1 MARMKRFLL
10 YLIIFVALYIYTT
23 AISNWGAKTLT
34 GPIEDIEILT
44 EYPIITVDNC
54 VAGKYSG
61 NISGTVRN
69 NTGKHIEKAYLKLD
83 FYNNQQKYIG
93 SKYEELKYFNV
104 NELLKFDTTF
114 KGKDV
119 KALKLS
125 VVYERTQVEQISEQS
140 VDWSFGNIMT
150 KENLNIALPIVSGML
165 LYYILGIL

>member
-104 NELLKFDTTF
+104 NEQIPFDITVNCRDIH
-114 KGKDV
+114 KVVISLVDESV
-119 KALKLS
+119 KNEYVNNNSNILPEVDINSPYVLFGGLFALYL
-125 VVYERTQVEQISEQS
+125 I
-140 VDWSFGNIMT
+140 
-150 KENLNIALPIVSGML
+150 LP
-165 LYYILGIL
+165 